1 MKQNM
6 YRTAAFL
13 SLVIGAMAIFAGGQ
27 VLIGK
32 VPDYYVI
39 DWLPIYNFTLGAL
52 SVFVTAILLWKRS
65 PYALPAAIATF
76 SAHVLVMLI
85 LQFGYS
91 DVVAQ
96 DSIKAMTIRISAWLI
111 ILALLFIGS
120 QQRNAASA

>member
-6 YRTAAFL
+6 YRIAAFL

-39 DWLPIYNFTLGAL
+39 DWLPIYNFALGVL

-65 PYALPAAIATF
+65 PYALPAAVATF
-76 SAHVLVMLI
+76 SVHVLVMLI
-85 LQFGYS
+85 LQLGYS

-96 DSIKAMTIRISAWLI
+96 DSIMAMTIRISAWLI

-120 QQRNAASA
+120 RQHNAASA